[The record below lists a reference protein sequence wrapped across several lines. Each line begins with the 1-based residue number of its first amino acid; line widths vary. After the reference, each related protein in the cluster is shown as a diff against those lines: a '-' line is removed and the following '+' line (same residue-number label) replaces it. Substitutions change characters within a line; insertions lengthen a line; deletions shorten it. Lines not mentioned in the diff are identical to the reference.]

1 MKKKMTMLG
10 ITVCVMALGI
20 IGVLAYQE
28 NIKQKEIE
36 TQITRLTGEQKEFFN
51 QTNRDEKK
59 ELLKSIWKEQTEY
72 NKSQKKYAKVSKKYN
87 TILSDMQ
94 RDFISEYD
102 QILKENTIEN
112 LDEINDITI
121 IKEKKDKLDNLAD
134 MIDSENDYVFAN
146 AKDYQGYQSEIRELA
161 SAYTNRIGKIEE
173 EQKKAEEEAK
183 KKAEEEEARKK
194 AEEEKAKT
202 HYENE
207 YFSIDVPESWNN
219 WSVTPGENTRHNS
232 SAVGVYNASSG
243 PGGGG
248 ADIYVL
254 EIKYPETTRLG
265 YGDFALPEGG
275 SYVGETSNGQFVF
288 IMTEAG
294 AGFFSSGA
302 TITLK

>member
-1 MKKKMTMLG
+1 MTMLG
-10 ITVCVMALGI
+10 ITVCVIALGI

-87 TILSDMQ
+87 TIISDMQ

-112 LDEINDITI
+112 LDEISDITI
-121 IKEKKDKLDNLAD
+121 IEEKKDKLDNLANI
-134 MIDSENDYVFAN
+134 IDAEKDYVFTN
-146 AKDYQGYQSEIRELA
+146 AKDYQGYQSEISELV

-173 EQKKAEEEAK
+173 EQKRAEEEAK

>member
-1 MKKKMTMLG
+1 MTMLG

-94 RDFISEYD
+94 RDFIFEYD

-248 ADIYVL
+248 TDIYVL

>member
-1 MKKKMTMLG
+1 MTMLG

-28 NIKQKEIE
+28 NIKQKELE
-36 TQITRLTGEQKEFFN
+36 TQITRLTGEQNEFFN

-87 TILSDMQ
+87 TIISDMQ

-102 QILKENTIEN
+102 QILKENTIEK
-112 LDEINDITI
+112 LDEISDITI
-121 IKEKKDKLDNLAD
+121 IEEKKDKLDNLAD
-134 MIDSENDYVFAN
+134 MIDSEKDFVFVN

-161 SAYTNRIGKIEE
+161 NAYTNRIGKIEE

-265 YGDFALPEGG
+265 YGDFALPKGG

>member
-1 MKKKMTMLG
+1 MTMLG

-87 TILSDMQ
+87 TIISDMQ

-112 LDEINDITI
+112 LDEISDITI
-121 IKEKKDKLDNLAD
+121 IEEKKDKLDNLANI
-134 MIDSENDYVFAN
+134 IDAEKDYVFTN
-146 AKDYQGYQSEIRELA
+146 AKDYQGYQSEISELV

-173 EQKKAEEEAK
+173 EQKRAEEEAK

>member
-1 MKKKMTMLG
+1 MTMLG

-146 AKDYQGYQSEIRELA
+146 AKDYQGYQLEIRELA

-183 KKAEEEEARKK
+183 KKAKEEEARKK

>member
-1 MKKKMTMLG
+1 MKKKGIVIG
-10 ITVCVMALGI
+10 ITVCIIFLGI
-20 IGVLAYQE
+20 VGVLLYQE
-28 NIKQKEIE
+28 NVKQKNIE
-36 TQITRLTGEQKEFFN
+36 TQITRLTGKQKEFST

-59 ELLKSIWKEQTEY
+59 KLLEEILNERTDY
-72 NKSQKKYAKVSKKYN
+72 DKSQKKYEKVSKKYSV
-87 TILSDMQ
+87 IISDM
-94 RDFISEYD
+94 RTDFISEYD

-207 YFSIDVPESWNN
+207 YFSIDVPKSWNN
-219 WSVTPGENTRHNS
+219 WSVMSGQNTRHNS

>member
-1 MKKKMTMLG
+1 MTMLG

-87 TILSDMQ
+87 TIISDMQ

-173 EQKKAEEEAK
+173 EQKRAEEEAK

-248 ADIYVL
+248 AAIYVL
-254 EIKYPETTRLG
+254 EVKYPETTRLG
-265 YGDFALPEGG
+265 YGDFALPAGG

>member
-1 MKKKMTMLG
+1 M
-10 ITVCVMALGI
+10 
-20 IGVLAYQE
+20 
-28 NIKQKEIE
+28 
-36 TQITRLTGEQKEFFN
+36 
-51 QTNRDEKK
+51 
-59 ELLKSIWKEQTEY
+59 
-72 NKSQKKYAKVSKKYN
+72 
-87 TILSDMQ
+87 
-94 RDFISEYD
+94 
-102 QILKENTIEN
+102 
-112 LDEINDITI
+112 
-121 IKEKKDKLDNLAD
+121 
-134 MIDSENDYVFAN
+134 
-146 AKDYQGYQSEIRELA
+146 
-161 SAYTNRIGKIEE
+161 
-173 EQKKAEEEAK
+173 
-183 KKAEEEEARKK
+183 AEEEEARKK

-207 YFSIDVPESWNN
+207 YFSIDVPKSWNN
-219 WSVTPGENTRHNS
+219 WSVMPGQNTRHNS

>member
-1 MKKKMTMLG
+1 MKKRMTMLG
-10 ITVCVMALGI
+10 ITVCVIALGI

-112 LDEINDITI
+112 LDEISDITI
-121 IKEKKDKLDNLAD
+121 IEEKKDKLDNLAN
-134 MIDSENDYVFAN
+134 MIDSEKDYVFAN
-146 AKDYQGYQSEIRELA
+146 AKDYQGYQSEISGLV

-254 EIKYPETTRLG
+254 EVKYPETTRLG
-265 YGDFALPEGG
+265 YGDFALPAGG